1 MLHIYNIS
9 IFSFCFLSTF
19 LICWSRLYLY
29 IGPSFIYR
37 IMVTHTFF
45 LNIFF
50 FIFFYII
57 IYLFLAATDD
67 QMSVFYLADKN
78 NNINVGENTTVNINS
93 TGGQLSL
100 PINHLN
106 KTAAAISAT
115 GGASAGIQV
124 AKYVAGPPAVKLAAG
139 VTTAAAVQLTTTF
152 MSKVLDSDRNNSISK
167 LTMSITSDSNGQ
179 NVLNN
184 YPLNLLF
191 EINGLLICSLI
202 FLYIIA
208 NIYISKYIISK
219 DLTKYIPQNN
229 KMGKLFFFFL
239 SRYLN
244 LWNKSSSYLL
254 GFCYVMLLFC
264 IIICKFGLYLILL

>member
-1 MLHIYNIS
+1 
-9 IFSFCFLSTF
+9 
-19 LICWSRLYLY
+19 
-29 IGPSFIYR
+29 
-37 IMVTHTFF
+37 
-45 LNIFF
+45 
-50 FIFFYII
+50 
-57 IYLFLAATDD
+57 
-67 QMSVFYLADKN
+67 MSVFYLADKN

-106 KTAAAISAT
+106 KTAAAISAA

-152 MSKVLDSDRNNSISK
+152 MAKVLDSDKKDNVSK
-167 LTMSITSDSNGQ
+167 LTMSLVTDSNGQ

-219 DLTKYIPQNN
+219 DLTRFISPKSKI
-229 KMGKLFFFFL
+229 GKSFLFFL
-239 SRYLN
+239 NKYLN
-244 LWNKSSSYLL
+244 LWKKSSNYLL
-254 GFCYVMLLFC
+254 GFCYVMLIFC